1 MGLPAKEE
9 TQFQVDEAVM
19 PWGIEAGIV
28 KYFTVNLG
36 EETCGE
42 RELCAFKK
50 WHSHSHAWVSKNP

>member
-19 PWGIEAGIV
+19 PWGIEARIV

-36 EETCGE
+36 EETCGK
-42 RELCAFKK
+42 RNMCLFKN
-50 WHSHSHAWVSKNP
+50 WYSQSQAWIGKDF